1 VECLALGL
9 AIPMF
14 REVQVPTVR
23 RTAAAIAKY
32 SYGIY
37 LFHLIAIYY
46 CFDWMTGPTWLRVA
60 ASIGLTAVASVVSYH
75 LLEDPLIEYGRRVG
89 HRLAPPPPGKA
100 VVQAVA
106 AQ

>member
-1 VECLALGL
+1 
-9 AIPMF
+9 M
-14 REVQVPTVR
+14 VR
-23 RTAAAIAKY
+23 HASAAIAKY

-60 ASIGLTAVASVVSYH
+60 ASIALTAVASVVSYH
-75 LLEDPLIEYGRRVG
+75 ALEEPLIEYGRRVG
-89 HRLAPPPPGKA
+89 HHLAPPPASKA
-100 VVQAVA
+100 VAQVVGA